1 MVEEIHL
8 GVEQLT
14 PAQLRLL
21 CSYEHDGSDVV
32 PVEHTSRGTMLLF
45 TTEQIEAIKMLG
57 FYAMTPG
64 STALLAESLKLRG
77 N

>member
-14 PAQLRLL
+14 PAQLSLL
-21 CSYEHDGSDVV
+21 CSYEHDGSDVI
-32 PVEHTSRGTMLLF
+32 PVAHNSRGTMLLF
-45 TTEQIEAIKMLG
+45 TADQLEAIKQLG

-64 STALLAESLKLRG
+64 STALLAEALKLRG